1 MAQHW
6 HRYPQSWTIQ
16 CQFQANTEDVCP
28 FNLGTSPLYS
38 RGWSPVYSEDEDRT
52 TREPLNA
59 SPEQIRCQSLPSPRT
74 ISSPDLP
81 VQSQLGAKLCQSEAI
96 QSPSRANQRLIGC
109 QSSTNPEPTLGRQLS
124 LSFHQFVIPCQSVP
138 IRANLTQ
145 SLPICANQSQ
155 SDSIHANPMPT
166 EGQPLC
172 FPVCQYVPIL
182 VNALPIHANSGQPAA
197 KPRPFLQFSPTHQS
211 SDLCKA
217 LSIHANPCQSKVNIL
232 IPTQFSDLPIQTEPC
247 QSMPIHANPGQSSA
261 NFKPFLRAICPF
273 NLGTSPLC
281 GMVPSLLGG

>member
-1 MAQHW
+1 M
-6 HRYPQSWTIQ
+6 
-16 CQFQANTEDVCP
+16 
-28 FNLGTSPLYS
+28 
-38 RGWSPVYSEDEDRT
+38 
-52 TREPLNA
+52 
-59 SPEQIRCQSLPSPRT
+59 
-74 ISSPDLP
+74 
-81 VQSQLGAKLCQSEAI
+81 GAKLCQSEAI

-145 SLPICANQSQ
+145 SMPICANQSQ

-197 KPRPFLQFSPTHQS
+197 KPRPFLQFFTNSPILRSLQS
-211 SDLCKA
+211 F
-217 LSIHANPCQSKVNIL
+217 VN
-232 IPTQFSDLPIQTEPC
+232 TC
-247 QSMPIHANPGQSSA
+247 QSMPIQGKYLNSDTILRSANP
-261 NFKPFLRAICPF
+261 N
-273 NLGTSPLC
+273 
-281 GMVPSLLGG
+281 